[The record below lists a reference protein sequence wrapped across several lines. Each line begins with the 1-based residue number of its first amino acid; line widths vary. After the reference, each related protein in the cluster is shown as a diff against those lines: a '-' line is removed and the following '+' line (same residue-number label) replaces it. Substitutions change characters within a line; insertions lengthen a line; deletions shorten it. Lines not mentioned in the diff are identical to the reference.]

1 MMPALVGLGAALVVI
16 AHVWS
21 TAILVVRLRRS
32 KRRRVAAERRA
43 EQRRLTSEPGEE
55 RDPRATAVIR
65 DAERAL
71 ADARREADAIVAA
84 AETRAAEIEADA
96 ERARRAVLARAS
108 SEADETRRDLTTLLH
123 DLLADVRRPDR
134 GEVSGAGSSSA
145 E

>member
-1 MMPALVGLGAALVVI
+1 MPALVGLGAALVLI
-16 AHVWS
+16 ALVWS
-21 TAILVVRLRRS
+21 MALLVVRLRRS
-32 KRRRVAAERRA
+32 KRRRFAAERRA
-43 EQRRLTSEPGEE
+43 EQRRLTSELGEE

-84 AETRAAEIEADA
+84 
-96 ERARRAVLARAS
+96 AVLARAS

-134 GEVSGAGSSSA
+134 GEVPGAGSSSA